1 MIRVPRSNLDS
12 CLQVP
17 ESCVMIP
24 ITEYQK
30 ALKRNSK
37 HPGLYREKA
46 AGESLSGRDAEPVLE
61 LWAKRKAFPSQ

>member
-1 MIRVPRSNLDS
+1 MRVLCAGDDL
-12 CLQVP
+12 CLHVP